1 MSTMKIQVQLKTHYA
16 TDYLYPAC
24 GNARAFCAIAN
35 KQTLTNNIIKQ
46 IKKLGYEIEIITPNL
61 SDLKTL

>member
-24 GNARAFCAIAN
+24 GNARAFCIIAN
-35 KQTLTNNIIKQ
+35 KKTLTNKIITQ
-46 IKKLGYEIEIITPNL
+46 IKKLGFEIEIIAPNL

>member
-46 IKKLGYEIEIITPNL
+46 NKHC
-61 SDLKTL
+61 